1 MSGPLSALLRRR
13 IQAAGPITV
22 GDYMAEALG
31 HPEHGY
37 YRTRDPL
44 GAAGD
49 FITAPE
55 VSQMFGELV
64 GLWCAEMWRASG
76 APDPVLLVELGP
88 GRGTLMADAL
98 RAARMAP
105 EFTRALSVNLVETS
119 PVLRERQRETLAGQ
133 EAAWRDSIDDVPGGP
148 LLLVA
153 NEFFDALPVR
163 QFERTKAG
171 WRERM
176 VGLDGERFCVA
187 LAPGESAAAALI
199 PEAVRKAARQG
210 DVAEIRPAVLA
221 VVRTI
226 GERIARFGGAA
237 LIVDYGHAAPAV
249 GDTLQAVR
257 NHESCDWLVD
267 PGEADLT
274 AHVDFAILARAA
286 REAGA
291 AAHGPVPQGA
301 FLTALG
307 LPVRADRLR
316 REATP
321 AQARDI
327 EAACRRLI
335 DPAEM
340 GTLFKVLALTPTDAP
355 PPPGFT
361 QDDR

>member
-1 MSGPLSALLRRR
+1 M
-13 IQAAGPITV
+13 
-22 GDYMAEALG
+22 
-31 HPEHGY
+31 
-37 YRTRDPL
+37 TRDPL

-49 FITAPE
+49 FVTAPE

-64 GLWCAEMWRASG
+64 GLWCVEMWRASG
-76 APDPVLLVELGP
+76 APDPVQMVELGP

-105 EFTRALSVNLVETS
+105 GFAKAHSVNLVETS

-133 EAAWRDSIDDVPGGP
+133 DAAWRESIDQLPGGP
-148 LLLVA
+148 LLLIA

-176 VGLDGERFCVA
+176 VGLDGEGFRVA

-199 PEAVRKAARQG
+199 PEAVRKTARQG
-210 DVAEIRPAVLA
+210 DVAEIRPAA
-221 VVRTI
+221 IAIARI
-226 GERIARFGGAA
+226 AGERIARFGGAA
-237 LIVDYGHAAPAV
+237 LIIDYGHAASAP

-257 NHESCDWLVD
+257 NHESCDWLD
-267 PGEADLT
+267 NPGEADLT
-274 AHVDFAILARAA
+274 AHVDFEALAGAA

-291 AAHGPVPQGA
+291 AAHGPVPQGD
-301 FLTALG
+301 FLTRLG
-307 LPVRADRLR
+307 LEVRAARLLR
-316 REATP
+316 GATK
-321 AQARDI
+321 AQVRDI
-327 EAACRRLI
+327 KAARHRLI

-340 GTLFKVLALTPTDAP
+340 GTLFKVMALTRTDAP

-361 QDDR
+361 QDDP